1 MTIDWW
7 PTSLAH
13 IPKEDPWAHDHVI
26 VAEIKSFDDGGH
38 MGTRFT
44 ISALVPIADLDAVC
58 QNLAALDPKVS
69 TSGPWPFP
77 REDRAYE
84 PRFWIDFFG
93 LSGGRYEPLV
103 LPWLSHDH
111 TVFVP
116 EPGFLM
122 TYGLVPRPLGNGA
135 VHWDNPA
142 GPVQDIVKVTAPSV
156 YSFPKVT
163 PASVSISRDYVQDYL
178 TLRKRALVQSFAE
191 RRFSSTD
198 REIEERLGSEQC
210 VDLDTLSRR
219 LRLFRIP
226 DRERIIFI
234 GVSGARVLARPGPLP
249 ISNDPLEAEGLIWP
263 GFDGPVVWARAM
275 GMKLSDCVYVDDRV
289 LADFEGRSDFIVY
302 PESGAVRFGTQWTV
316 GYCCRAGRNLIRLE
330 LKKLY
335 EDVPAAETRRWNKF
349 AVEPPPPGAYPAIL
363 DEPNIGKRS
372 KALTY
377 AIVSLGENLEAL
389 TQAAGL
395 RGLASDSFVGL
406 RRSDLDYKGWWSF
419 PDAEAIGRHVP
430 LNMPV
435 DAFLDR
441 CLSINKLVVDGL
453 VERSLRKTLHAMGVP
468 PKEIKKLRTLK
479 PLDCVVR
486 MCQVARASG
495 LGFANSSAEIWQRL
509 SKNGTDPP
517 RPIPRLFA
525 LYDMRILKAHRWEDQ
540 KKLAA
545 CLERFSIDMSE
556 AATGYG
562 AILDRIYD
570 ALIAEFASV
579 NELIQAARGGG
590 GIGP

>member
-7 PTSLAH
+7 PASLTH

-26 VAEIKSFDDGGH
+26 VAEIKSFDDGGG
-38 MGTRFT
+38 MGLRIT
-44 ISALVPIADLDAVC
+44 ISALVPISDLDAVC
-58 QNLAALDPKVS
+58 QNLAALDPAVR

-84 PRFWIDFFG
+84 PQFWIDAFG

-103 LPWLSHDH
+103 LSWRSHDH

-122 TYGLVPRPLGNGA
+122 TYGLVPRPLRNGA

-142 GPVQDIVKVTAPSV
+142 GPVRDIVKVTAPSV

-178 TLRKRALVQSFAE
+178 TLRKKALVQSFEE

-198 REIEERLGSEQC
+198 REIEERLGSEQG
-210 VDLDTLSRR
+210 VDLDNLSRR

-226 DRERIIFI
+226 GRERIIFTE
-234 GVSGARVLARPGPLP
+234 VSGARVLARPGPLP

-263 GFDGPVVWARAM
+263 GFDGPVVHARAM
-275 GMKLSDCVYVDDRV
+275 RMKLSDCVYVDDRV
-289 LADFEGRSDFIVY
+289 LADFEGRSDFTVV
-302 PESGAVRFGTQWTV
+302 PESGAVRFGTRWTV
-316 GYCCRAGRNLIRLE
+316 GHCCRVGRNLIRLE

-335 EDVPAAETRRWNKF
+335 EDVPPAVTRSWNKF
-349 AVEPPPPGAYPAIL
+349 AVEPPPPGAYPTIL
-363 DEPNIGKRS
+363 DEPNIGKRA

-389 TQAAGL
+389 TQAVGL
-395 RGLASDSFVGL
+395 RGLAPDSFIGL

-441 CLSINKLVVDGL
+441 CLSINKLVVEGL

-468 PKEIKKLRTLK
+468 PKKIDKLRTLK
-479 PLDCVVR
+479 LLDCVVR

-495 LGFANSSAEIWQRL
+495 LSFATSGAEIWQRL
-509 SKNGTDPP
+509 SKNGTDPSQ
-517 RPIPRLFA
+517 PIPRMFA
-525 LYDMRILKAHRWEDQ
+525 LYDTRILKAHSSDDQ

-545 CLERFSIDMSE
+545 CLERFDIDTSE
-556 AATGYG
+556 AAAGYG
-562 AILDRIYD
+562 VILDRIYD
-570 ALIAEFASV
+570 ALIAELGSV
-579 NELIQAARGGG
+579 NELIQAARGVG